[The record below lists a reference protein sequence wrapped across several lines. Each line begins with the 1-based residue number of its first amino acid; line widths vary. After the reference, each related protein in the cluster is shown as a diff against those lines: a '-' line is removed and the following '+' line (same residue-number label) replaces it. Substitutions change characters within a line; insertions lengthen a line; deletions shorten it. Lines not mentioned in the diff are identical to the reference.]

1 MSSGKLRA
9 FVTGV
14 SGQDGYYLTEI
25 LLSKGYEVHGFVRRG
40 SRVPHSDVVVHVGDL
55 QDPAALGRAL
65 AEAQPHEVYNLGAQ
79 SHVKASFDYPDYTYR
94 VTGLPI
100 LTILEYVR
108 QSGLNC
114 RVYQAGSSEQFG
126 ASPPPQHELTPFL
139 PQSPYAVA
147 KVAAFH
153 TARLYREAYGMFAV
167 SGILHNPES
176 IRRPSALVTR
186 KITQVVAKIAA
197 GRASEL
203 VLGNLNA
210 YRDWGHSPDYCLAMW
225 MMLQQ
230 ERPEDFV
237 IATGETHT
245 VREFVE
251 AAFREASIT
260 VGRELDWQKYV
271 RTDAKHERPAE
282 VPALL
287 GDASRAEQVLG
298 WRPRVRFEELVRL
311 MVEHDLAE
319 LRTADL

>member
-9 FVTGV
+9 FVTGI
-14 SGQDGYYLTEI
+14 SGQDGYYLTEL

-55 QDPAALGRAL
+55 QDPAALGYAL
-65 AEAQPHEVYNLGAQ
+65 AAAEPHEVYNLGAQ

-100 LTILEYVR
+100 LTILEYAR
-108 QSGLNC
+108 QKNQNC
-114 RVYQAGSSEQFG
+114 RVYQASSSECFG
-126 ASPPPQHELTPFL
+126 SSPPPQNESTPFL

-147 KVAAFH
+147 KVAAHH
-153 TARLYREAYGMFAV
+153 TMRLYREAHKLFAV
-167 SGILHNPES
+167 GGILFNHEGP
-176 IRRPSALVTR
+176 RRAPAFVTR
-186 KITQVVAKIAA
+186 KITQAVAKIAT
-197 GRASEL
+197 GRADEL

-210 YRDWGHSPDYCLAMW
+210 YRDWGHAGDYVEAMW

-230 ERPEDFV
+230 ERPDDFV

-251 AAFREASIT
+251 AAFREASLA
-260 VGRELDWQKYV
+260 VGRELDWQRYV

-287 GDASRAEQVLG
+287 GDASRAERVLG
-298 WRPRVRFEELVRL
+298 WRPRVRFDELVRL
-311 MVEHDLAE
+311 MVAHDLAE
-319 LRTADL
+319 IRTAGP